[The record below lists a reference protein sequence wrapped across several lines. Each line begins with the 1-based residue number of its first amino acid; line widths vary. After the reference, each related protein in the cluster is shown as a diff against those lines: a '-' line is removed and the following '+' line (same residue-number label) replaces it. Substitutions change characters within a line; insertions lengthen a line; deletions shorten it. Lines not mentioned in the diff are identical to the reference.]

1 RLHRCAAR
9 SRCPR
14 WGEDRRGPARGR
26 PQRQDFGVHRGLRNE
41 LLQKAGATRH
51 RFRERGEAEGLGAAQ
66 AAAIAAPGREGP
78 HRLAA
83 TKKMAARGKRRAAE
97 ESNGLR
103 PKLYHEA
110 AAMPISDD
118 VDPDALIS
126 RLAGLLAPPDRIAF
140 RSAAMDALSRVPC
153 WGEGAVYRAVAV
165 LQRQY
170 FNPPPD
176 RETNRPLGLG
186 SRKPSRLAAG
196 PALGADSPV
205 WGERARRQFRAA
217 G

>member
-1 RLHRCAAR
+1 
-9 SRCPR
+9 
-14 WGEDRRGPARGR
+14 
-26 PQRQDFGVHRGLRNE
+26 
-41 LLQKAGATRH
+41 
-51 RFRERGEAEGLGAAQ
+51 
-66 AAAIAAPGREGP
+66 
-78 HRLAA
+78 
-83 TKKMAARGKRRAAE
+83 
-97 ESNGLR
+97 LR

-126 RLAGLLAPPDRIAF
+126 RLAGPLSPPDRLAF

-153 WGEGAVYRAVAV
+153 WGEGAIYRAVAA

-186 SRKPSRLAAG
+186 SRRPSKLISQSAI
-196 PALGADSPV
+196 GAPRPRED
-205 WGERARRQFRAA
+205 GRARNRLRA

>member
-1 RLHRCAAR
+1 
-9 SRCPR
+9 
-14 WGEDRRGPARGR
+14 
-26 PQRQDFGVHRGLRNE
+26 
-41 LLQKAGATRH
+41 
-51 RFRERGEAEGLGAAQ
+51 
-66 AAAIAAPGREGP
+66 
-78 HRLAA
+78 
-83 TKKMAARGKRRAAE
+83 MAARGKRRAAE

-153 WGEGAVYRAVAV
+153 WGEGAVYRAVAA

-186 SRKPSRLAAG
+186 SRHTSKLAAA
-196 PALGADSPV
+196 PALGNDGPRC
-205 WGERARRQFRAA
+205 GERDRKRFRVV